1 MPCSKCK
8 QSGHNARSCSNE
20 IKVQETTEPAVG
32 PINDADEETDDADTE
47 APSNTKTTK
56 YYCYFLGQHN
66 NWTGQTYNGYTV
78 NLSRRLRQH
87 NGEIKG
93 GAWATTAKDKGAW
106 SFIAALTSDSW
117 TSVSRAMACEWN
129 CRYPTRKKPRPK
141 IYAGA
146 KGRINSLVEIFKHI
160 KDDIRLYI
168 HPTFYDHAVSLG
180 LPSHVVLYKKLDEI
194 L

>member
-20 IKVQETTEPAVG
+20 IKVQETTEHVVADDSAV
-32 PINDADEETDDADTE
+32 AVAEDEE
-47 APSNTKTTK
+47 APSSTKETK

-66 NWTGQTYNGYTV
+66 NWSGQTYNGYTV

-117 TSVSRAMACEWN
+117 ASVSRAMACEWN

-141 IYAGA
+141 IFAGA

-160 KDDIRLYI
+160 KDDVRLYI

>member
-1 MPCSKCK
+1 MYMPCSKCK
-8 QSGHNARSCSNE
+8 QSGHNARSCSSAQ
-20 IKVQETTEPAVG
+20 VQEIDPCIEQSITPSV
-32 PINDADEETDDADTE
+32 TDDE
-47 APSNTKTTK
+47 QPSNAKTTK

-66 NWTGQTYNGYTV
+66 HWPGQTYNGYTV
-78 NLSRRLRQH
+78 NLTRRLRQH

-106 SFIAALTSDSW
+106 SFIAVITSDSW

-141 IYAGA
+141 IFAGA

-160 KDDIRLYI
+160 KDDVRLYV
-168 HPTFYDHAVSLG
+168 HPAFYDHALSLG
-180 LPSHVVLYKKLDEI
+180 LPSHVSLYKQLEEI
-194 L
+194 I